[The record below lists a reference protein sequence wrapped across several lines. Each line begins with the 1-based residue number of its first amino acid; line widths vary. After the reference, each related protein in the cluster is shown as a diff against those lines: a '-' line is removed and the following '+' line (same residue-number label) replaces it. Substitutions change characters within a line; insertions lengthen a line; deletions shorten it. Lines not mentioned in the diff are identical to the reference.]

1 MFDSSYAAYFALA
14 FLLAITPGAD
24 TMLVLRN
31 TMRAGRS
38 AGLLT
43 SAGVVAGGGVHALA
57 AITGVSL
64 ILSQAAH
71 AYEIFKFAGSAYMIW
86 LGGSHLWKMLRNKDT
101 EPEEHEEVRKGPW
114 FLQGFLSNVLNPKVA
129 IFYLAVLPQ
138 FIRAEDPFVARAILL
153 AATHKVMG
161 GLWLTLVAF
170 TASGLKV
177 WLKQRKVRR
186 TVNSAADLTLI
197 AFGVGLAASK
207 RA

>member
-1 MFDSSYAAYFALA
+1 MFDPSFAAYFALA

-31 TMRAGRS
+31 TMRAGRQ

-43 SAGVVAGGGVHALA
+43 MAGVVAGGGVHALA

-64 ILSQAAH
+64 LISQAAH
-71 AYEIFKFAGSAYMIW
+71 IYEVFKFAGAAYMIW
-86 LGGSHLWKMLRNKDT
+86 LGGSHLWKMLRDKDAV
-101 EPEEHEEVRKGPW
+101 PEEDEEGRKGPW
-114 FLQGFLSNVLNPKVA
+114 FLQGFLNNVLNPKVA

-138 FIRAEDPFVARAILL
+138 FIRPDDPFVAKAILL
-153 AATHKVMG
+153 AATHKIMG
-161 GLWLTLVAF
+161 GLWLSLVAL

-177 WLKQRKVRR
+177 WLKQRRVRR
-186 TVNSAADLTLI
+186 TINAAADVTLI
-197 AFGVGLAASK
+197 AFGIGLAVSK